1 MGSSRLSYIGFP
13 QSGCWCIAVPAR
25 QGRELR
31 RTGSNARKTPNET
44 SCAAAIVGLFQHR
57 ASGARCMRRR
67 FPPIVATVT
76 GMVSRES
83 SASACLPS
91 SHAHDEALRLRLRNQ
106 RCTFWRM
113 AGDALDALQITVVT
127 PTAEWRPQFLPAG
140 SYGDSATIER
150 SAVDRQCALM
160 RSIIGGSL
168 SDFYR
173 ARKWQHLLA
182 SLPRWCLPLI
192 RKHLM

>member
-1 MGSSRLSYIGFP
+1 
-13 QSGCWCIAVPAR
+13 
-25 QGRELR
+25 
-31 RTGSNARKTPNET
+31 
-44 SCAAAIVGLFQHR
+44 
-57 ASGARCMRRR
+57 
-67 FPPIVATVT
+67 
-76 GMVSRES
+76 
-83 SASACLPS
+83 
-91 SHAHDEALRLRLRNQ
+91 
-106 RCTFWRM
+106 M

-192 RKHLM
+192 RKHLMWPVRGGEWLTAKRTRYSRPSVLAILGRANLNPA